1 MKFSNV
7 TLITA
12 NFNNALLT
20 RVMIMSLIKK
30 NVFPNILIIDNST
43 TEFFNV
49 NSIETK
55 MGIHV
60 INNQNYK
67 LTKNW

>member
-20 RVMIMSLIKK
+20 RVMIMSLIQKAM
-30 NVFPNILIIDNST
+30 ST
-43 TEFFNV
+43 QSV
-49 NSIETK
+49 A
-55 MGIHV
+55 GLV
-60 INNQNYK
+60 
-67 LTKNW
+67 